1 MMKTKS
7 FWKKHENLYFAV
19 SNKKVLLGVFM
30 FVAIILLSLVGPYL
44 TPYDYEEFAGAG
56 YLPPSKDHW
65 FGTTLMG
72 RDVFTRV
79 VYGLRST
86 LLVGFLAGTIASAI
100 GLVVGFVSGY
110 YSGKAADEG
119 LMMLTNVFMVI
130 PSLAI
135 LIILSAYL
143 PYRGIVTQSLIV
155 AATAW
160 PWTARA
166 VRSQT
171 LSLKNQEF
179 VNLSRISGLSTFK
192 ILRDDIAA
200 NMFSYVFMVYIL
212 QFNGT
217 ILASVGLEFLGLGPT
232 RGVSLGL
239 VMQNAVNWNAL
250 HLGMWWW
257 GLIPGLILTL
267 LIVSLYFINT
277 GLDEVFN
284 PRLREM

>member
-1 MMKTKS
+1 MAARD
-7 FWKKHENLYFAV
+7 FWRRHENLYFAIT
-19 SNKKVLLGVFM
+19 NKKVIFGVVIF
-30 FVAIILLSLVGPYL
+30 LSIMALSIVGPMI
-44 TPYDYEEFAGAG
+44 TPYDYEEFAGPG
-56 YLPPSKDHW
+56 YQRPSKTHW
-65 FGTTLMG
+65 FGTTIMG
-72 RDVFTRV
+72 RDVVTQV

-100 GLVVGFVSGY
+100 GLVVGFVSGFF
-110 YSGKAADEG
+110 SGRAPDEG
-119 LMMLTNVFMVI
+119 LMMLTNMFMVL
-130 PSLAI
+130 PSLAL

-171 LSLKNQEF
+171 LSLKSQEF
-179 VNLSRISGLSTFK
+179 VNLSRISAAPTFR
-192 ILRDDIAA
+192 IIREDIAA

-217 ILASVGLEFLGLGPT
+217 ILSSVGLEFLGLGPT
-232 RGVSLGL
+232 RGISLGL
-239 VMQNAVNWNAL
+239 VLQNAVNWNAL

-257 GLIPGLILTL
+257 TIIPGLILTM

-284 PRLREM
+284 PRLREL

>member
-1 MMKTKS
+1 MAAKG
-7 FWKKHENLYFAV
+7 FWKRHENLYFAI
-19 SNKKVLLGVFM
+19 SNKKVIFGVVVFLAI
-30 FVAIILLSLVGPYL
+30 VALALFGPLV
-44 TPYDYEEFAGAG
+44 TPYGYDDFAGPG
-56 YLPPSKDHW
+56 YRPPSREHW
-65 FGTTLMG
+65 FGTTIMG
-72 RDVFTRV
+72 RDVFTQV

-100 GLVVGFVSGY
+100 GLVVGFVSGFF
-110 YSGKAADEG
+110 SGRAPDEG
-119 LMMLTNVFMVI
+119 LMMLTNMFMVL

-171 LSLKNQEF
+171 LSLKSQEF
-179 VNLSRISGLSTFK
+179 VNLSRISAAPT
-192 ILRDDIAA
+192 LRIIREDIAA

-212 QFNGT
+212 QYNGT
-217 ILASVGLEFLGLGPT
+217 ILSSVGLEFLGLGPT
-232 RGVSLGL
+232 RGISLGL
-239 VMQNAVNWNAL
+239 VLQNAVNWNAL

-257 GLIPGLILTL
+257 TIIPGLILTM

>member
-1 MMKTKS
+1 
-7 FWKKHENLYFAV
+7 
-19 SNKKVLLGVFM
+19 M
-30 FVAIILLSLVGPYL
+30 F
-44 TPYDYEEFAGAG
+44 TQ
-56 YLPPSKDHW
+56 
-65 FGTTLMG
+65 
-72 RDVFTRV
+72 V

-100 GLVVGFVSGY
+100 GLVVGFVSGFF
-110 YSGKAADEG
+110 SGRAPDEG
-119 LMMLTNVFMVI
+119 LMMLTNMFMVL
-130 PSLAI
+130 PSLAL

-171 LSLKNQEF
+171 LSLKSQEF
-179 VNLSRISGLSTFK
+179 VNLSRISAAPTFR
-192 ILRDDIAA
+192 IIREDIAA

-217 ILASVGLEFLGLGPT
+217 ILSSVGLEFLGLGPT
-232 RGVSLGL
+232 RGISLGL
-239 VMQNAVNWNAL
+239 VLQNAVNWNAL

-257 GLIPGLILTL
+257 TIIPGLILTM

-284 PRLREM
+284 PRLREL